1 MENLTGAENHYT
13 FSVVS
18 FASFFYY
25 HYTFTATPSFSE
37 APADVELKEGG
48 TMKLPCRA
56 QGRPKPRVIWD
67 RVGNGLSQQV
77 SEEISQ
83 FLEEES
89 QEELLAKAKIMS
101 LRSKRERNES
111 QLLDAKQPTSTPNDS
126 SHDRTKRQIVI
137 HSNNPTVKQI
147 PELYIE
153 DDPSNRGN
161 QEQNSNF
168 VVSEFK
174 QIMRDVNQETFDT
187 NFRRKRSIDDNTD
200 DNTSSDSTP
209 ILFFSTATPTESP
222 SLEVNENGELVLRD
236 VKKKDQVRKRDIHR
250 FTLRLCRIPG
260 FIVMINPYLHHIL
273 LCRSENGPYF
283 LSKRTVLPKITMT
296 NCRKCL
302 QLPLMLKVTSYA

>member
-1 MENLTGAENHYT
+1 MFHLHLL
-13 FSVVS
+13 S
-18 FASFFYY
+18 FI
-25 HYTFTATPSFSE
+25 TATPSFSE
-37 APADVELKEGG
+37 APVDVELKEGG
-48 TMKLPCRA
+48 TIKLPCRA
-56 QGRPKPRVIWD
+56 QGRPKPRVVWD
-67 RVGNGLSQQV
+67 RVGLGLSQQM

-111 QLLDAKQPTSTPNDS
+111 ELLDTNKETSHLNDS
-126 SHDRTKRQIVI
+126 SHDRIKRQIVVDSSHPI
-137 HSNNPTVKQI
+137 VKQI

-153 DDPSNRGN
+153 DDVNRSN

-174 QIMRDVNQETFDT
+174 QIMRDVNQQTFDI
-187 NFRRKRSIDDNTD
+187 NFRRKRSIDDNSD

-236 VKKKDQVRKRDIHR
+236 VKKSDQVCEA
-250 FTLRLCRIPG
+250 F
-260 FIVMINPYLHHIL
+260 L
-273 LCRSENGPYF
+273 LSH
-283 LSKRTVLPKITMT
+283 
-296 NCRKCL
+296 
-302 QLPLMLKVTSYA
+302 

>member
-1 MENLTGAENHYT
+1 MTRKKKSDWRKNIIIFLVLICI
-13 FSVVS
+13 FL
-18 FASFFYY
+18 FI
-25 HYTFTATPSFSE
+25 TFTATPSFSE
-37 APADVELKEGG
+37 APVDVELKEGG
-48 TMKLPCRA
+48 TIKLPCRA

-67 RVGNGLSQQV
+67 RVGVGLSQQI
-77 SEEISQ
+77 SEEVSQ

-111 QLLDAKQPTSTPNDS
+111 ELIDTKTENKISNDS
-126 SHDRTKRQIVI
+126 SPPDRVKRQILVQSSYPI
-137 HSNNPTVKQI
+137 VKQI

-153 DDPSNRGN
+153 DDVNRNN

-168 VVSEFK
+168 VVSEFR

-187 NFRRKRSIDDNTD
+187 NFRRKRSIDDNSD

-236 VKKKDQVRKRDIHR
+236 AKKKDQVCKEFFCI
-250 FTLRLCRIPG
+250 F
-260 FIVMINPYLHHIL
+260 
-273 LCRSENGPYF
+273 F
-283 LSKRTVLPKITMT
+283 L
-296 NCRKCL
+296 N
-302 QLPLMLKVTSYA
+302 